1 MSMVSTKTRLTTL
14 TKILSNEW
22 HSTKEHWQDKQAL
35 HFQKQYIE
43 GLLQEVSST
52 IEIIEKLDK
61 LVTKVK
67 KDCE

>member
-1 MSMVSTKTRLTTL
+1 MSMVATRTRLATL
-14 TKILSNEW
+14 TKILANDW
-22 HSTKEHWQDKQAL
+22 HNTKEQWQDKQAL

-43 GLLQEVSST
+43 GLLQNVTST

-61 LVTKVK
+61 LISKVK

>member
-1 MSMVSTKTRLTTL
+1 MSMVSARTRLATL
-14 TKILSNEW
+14 TKIVSNDW
-22 HSTKEHWQDKQAL
+22 HNTKEHWQDKQAM

-43 GLLQEVSST
+43 GLLHEVSST

-67 KDCE
+67 RDCE

>member
-14 TKILSNEW
+14 TKIVANDW
-22 HSTKEHWQDKQAL
+22 NNTKEHWQDKQAL

-43 GLLQEVSST
+43 GLLQNVTST
-52 IEIIEKLDK
+52 VEIIEKLDK
-61 LVTKVK
+61 LITKVK